1 MYYSSYSEEHIAAL
15 ASRVRDDLAVGDVWC
30 IFDNTTL
37 GAATRN
43 ALDLRRRLKGD
54 EGDALENP

>member
-1 MYYSSYSEEHIAAL
+1 MYYSSYSEDFIETL
-15 ASRVRDDLAVGDVWC
+15 ASRVRTDAAAGRNVWC

-43 ALDLRRRLKGD
+43 ALDLRSRLQVG
-54 EGDALENP
+54 